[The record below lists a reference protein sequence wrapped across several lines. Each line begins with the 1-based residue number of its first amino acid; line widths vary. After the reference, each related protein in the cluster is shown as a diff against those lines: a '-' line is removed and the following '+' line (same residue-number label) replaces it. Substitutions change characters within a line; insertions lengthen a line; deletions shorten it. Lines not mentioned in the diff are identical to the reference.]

1 MRFFNFLRKFRFFQ
15 RDGLVIAN
23 ATPAD
28 VTDRIIPQVEEGIEI
43 GAFSGDKRGVK
54 NLEQELISVC
64 HHQKKE
70 VTGLYLY
77 IFSDVKIKKY
87 IGFAYLKPVIS
98 ECDRAACMELS
109 MFSVVSHQRGKG
121 YGKRMLEYLLNRS
134 GSVDLEAVCLPQSI
148 LMMNLLESYGFQLMQ
163 TTPGGKRTWRLPA
176 K

>member
-23 ATPAD
+23 ATPYD
-28 VTDRIIPQVEEGIEI
+28 VTNRIIPQVEEGIEA
-43 GAFSGDKRGVK
+43 GAFSGNKQGVK
-54 NLEQELISVC
+54 NLEQELISIC
-64 HHQKKE
+64 HHRKKE
-70 VTGLYLY
+70 VTGQYLY
-77 IFSDVKIKKY
+77 IFADEKINKY

-98 ECDRAACMELS
+98 EYDQLACLELN

-134 GSVDLEAVCLPQSI
+134 GAVDLEAVCLPQSMQ
-148 LMMNLLESYGFQLMQ
+148 MMNLLENYGFQLVQ
-163 TTPGGKRTWRLPA
+163 TTAGGKRTWRLPA